1 MDLLLL
7 LASHSLLLSIG
18 VLKISG
24 KYLEG
29 ELQTGEVSLR
39 KSLELFETFCAPV
52 LQNWAFLGRFCFLS
66 EDGEFEYRIEFSE
79 EMGVPNL
86 LLYYDSDDQWPAIYK
101 TTKVKVA
108 LIGSS

>member
-1 MDLLLL
+1 MDVLLLL
-7 LASHSLLLSIG
+7 ESHLLLLSIS

-29 ELQTGEVSLR
+29 ELKTSEVSLR
-39 KSLELFETFCAPV
+39 KISRFWNVGPLV

-86 LLYYDSDDQWPAIYK
+86 LLYYDSDDQWPAVYK
-101 TTKVKVA
+101 TAKVKE
-108 LIGSS
+108 ISGFN